1 LAVGDLTGDG
11 IPDLVTN
18 NGEIVISRGVGDGT
32 FVLLAS
38 TPAAESFALAVG
50 DFNGDGKLDVVSSE
64 YGGAHLF
71 LGAGDGTLSAQPV
84 LALDYRSTRYVTA
97 DFNGD
102 GILDIAG
109 SGGVLLGGKGGLTRG
124 AEFPAGVVAAGDF
137 NGDGRMDLAILRA
150 TTVTVLLGAGDG
162 TFTPGPTLDVA
173 PDDCYNDLGVGDFD
187 GDGKL
192 DLVTVSNWQIGVLL
206 GNGDGSF
213 KSQALYSYIDVG
225 FRSLAVGDFNSDGRL
240 DLAVGGLSN
249 GDVALFLGLGDGTFL
264 PDARYLAEA
273 SGIYSVAASDLN
285 RDGRLD
291 LVASSGGSGS
301 TVSILLNHGTAC
313 ATHH

>member
-1 LAVGDLTGDG
+1 
-11 IPDLVTN
+11 
-18 NGEIVISRGVGDGT
+18 
-32 FVLLAS
+32 
-38 TPAAESFALAVG
+38 
-50 DFNGDGKLDVVSSE
+50 
-64 YGGAHLF
+64 
-71 LGAGDGTLSAQPV
+71 
-84 LALDYRSTRYVTA
+84 
-97 DFNGD
+97 
-102 GILDIAG
+102 
-109 SGGVLLGGKGGLTRG
+109 
-124 AEFPAGVVAAGDF
+124 
-137 NGDGRMDLAILRA
+137 
-150 TTVTVLLGAGDG
+150 
-162 TFTPGPTLDVA
+162 LDVA